1 MWPASCCVARFWAV
15 SPQKWLQPGAQA
27 QEYGHETRQ
36 DCRRH
41 THPRPHKVW
50 WASAGPAH
58 IFAWA
63 AGRGNLA
70 AFSCL
75 ACTFGRM
82 RDVALHGVAPLALW
96 PRVLPCRGGTRQP
109 QQMAMVQRAARLG
122 RALPGASGH
131 GCRITTTRR
140 HHKVLLDKDAYPRP
154 VCLKR
159 KAHEVTWTTKPRHQ
173 APIKHAT
180 SGRHAHTHAPASR
193 HTNQPNKRHN

>member
-1 MWPASCCVARFWAV
+1 MASALWPASCCVARFWAV

-36 DCRRH
+36 DCLRH
-41 THPRPHKVW
+41 THPRSHKVW
-50 WASAGPAH
+50 WASAGPPH
-58 IFAWA
+58 IFAWLGDRA

-70 AFSCL
+70 AFSYL

-140 HHKVLLDKDAYPRP
+140 HHKVLLDKVPGAPSRKRRQHRTATRRRSEAPRAHGYHHA
-154 VCLKR
+154 CQFLDLSSKR
-159 KAHEVTWTTKPRHQ
+159 K
-173 APIKHAT
+173 
-180 SGRHAHTHAPASR
+180 
-193 HTNQPNKRHN
+193 